1 MHSSQFAQ
9 EETDSDAWYFLS
21 WLSFFA
27 KNLKYAVIVHIFIL
41 LLKNSIEMLEIE
53 HRKVLSQLQYRN
65 EELLKDNLVLVDEVE
80 RLRNIIAFYEQRDAK
95 AMKQ

>member
-1 MHSSQFAQ
+1 
-9 EETDSDAWYFLS
+9 
-21 WLSFFA
+21 
-27 KNLKYAVIVHIFIL
+27 
-41 LLKNSIEMLEIE
+41 MLEIE